1 MSTWTYRQSDGKAA
15 SKIVPPRLRIPCW
28 KGLGADSEEKR
39 EPASDI
45 DTVVVD
51 CLKALDPKWPIREVD
66 VGERLPI
73 SIADDEAPPIQL
85 GVGLVDGPGRREAAA
100 RHGETTNG
108 A

>member
-28 KGLGADSEEKR
+28 KGLSADSEEKR

-66 VGERLPI
+66 IGERVPLA
-73 SIADDEAPPIQL
+73 SWTMKHCRSSF
-85 GVGLVDGPGRREAAA
+85 VGLVATDRAA
-100 RHGETTNG
+100 RSGENPIEFHF
-108 A
+108 